1 MLLKSHEHVC
11 DVSDLSSCGL
21 TAGFTG
27 HLNNLDYSI
36 CVEQQYGFCGVEY
49 SAADPAEIGP
59 FSLSNTTKI
68 STSIEDEFGSGGAAS
83 GDKNCLTDYL
93 ILHGGHCKVR

>member
-1 MLLKSHEHVC
+1 M
-11 DVSDLSSCGL
+11 

-59 FSLSNTTKI
+59 FSLSNTTKTNSNI
-68 STSIEDEFGSGGAAS
+68 DDEFGVGG
-83 GDKNCLTDYL
+83 
-93 ILHGGHCKVR
+93 

>member
-1 MLLKSHEHVC
+1 MC
-11 DVSDLSSCGL
+11 DVSDLSSCSM

-59 FSLSNTTKI
+59 FSLSNTTKT
-68 STSIEDEFGSGGAAS
+68 STSIDDQFGAGG
-83 GDKNCLTDYL
+83 
-93 ILHGGHCKVR
+93 